1 MREQVIAWLEDN
13 VSPYRLQHV
22 LGVERMCIELADLHQ
37 VSPQKAAVAG
47 LMHDL
52 AKFFPPPKLLA
63 IARNEQLEIDS
74 VCASN
79 PDLLHAEVSAIV
91 AREQFGVKDKEVL
104 TAIGNHTLGSPQMST
119 LSCIVFVADA
129 LEANRGNNPKLEA
142 MRCISRQDL
151 YKGVKQTC
159 DLSLKCLLDIHRL
172 IHPRVILTRNW
183 ALSKTEKPLTAV
195 TYNN

>member
-13 VSPYRLQHV
+13 VSPYRLKHI
-22 LGVERMCIELADLHQ
+22 LGVERMCIELANHHQ

-63 IARNEQLEIDS
+63 IAMKEKLDIDS

-91 AREQFGVKDKEVL
+91 AREQFGVRDEEVL
-104 TAIGNHTLGSPQMST
+104 TAISNHTLGSPQMST
-119 LSCIVFVADA
+119 LSCIVFVADG
-129 LEANRGNNPKLEA
+129 LEANRGDTPELEA

-151 YKGVKQTC
+151 YKSVKQTC
-159 DLSLKCLLDIHRL
+159 DLSLKYLLDSYRP

-183 ALSKTEKPLTAV
+183 ALSQTEKQFTAV
-195 TYNN
+195 T